1 LRHKEK
7 QNKAR
12 KVSLTMAMYSDHGY
26 QFQYHLSNE
35 ESVKEFYRQH
45 GYNCE
50 IVDEEVHNKL
60 AWILIIDVRTFSSF
74 MLRGAPDSITGTK
87 GGGNQFLVKFE
98 GETGHVVKSEY
109 TGIFEHAVE
118 QLNRSLERSRYRDF
132 LTIVSEGIASIEAYI
147 NYRAN
152 QIGGQQYGDSKQHL
166 VSFDDT
172 LRLLEAPDGRFAALF
187 FKPQT

>member
-1 LRHKEK
+1 
-7 QNKAR
+7 
-12 KVSLTMAMYSDHGY
+12 
-26 QFQYHLSNE
+26 
-35 ESVKEFYRQH
+35 
-45 GYNCE
+45 
-50 IVDEEVHNKL
+50 VDT
-60 AWILIIDVRTFSSF
+60 IIDVRTFSSF
-74 MLRGAPDSITGTK
+74 ILGGALDSITGTK

-98 GETGHVVKSEY
+98 GEAGHVVKSEY
-109 TGIFEHAVE
+109 TNIFEHAVE
-118 QLNRSLERSRYRDF
+118 QLNRSLERSRYRDS
-132 LTIVSEGIASIEAYI
+132 LTIVSEGIAIIEAYI